1 LDDVPRDA
9 RLAGPPRQSTRLRDA
24 YTTMTRKLQITLY
37 LIAAYLAA
45 FGILFLVAPSIAERI
60 TGSTH
65 DPTLNLLY
73 GQYTLTFAYVS
84 FMAAREN
91 DAASRLSRTILI
103 LTAGHAVVFGYLLVA
118 GMQAVSR
125 AGPPLVVNAI
135 LMILLFVFTR
145 RRSRSGSIG

>member
-1 LDDVPRDA
+1 
-9 RLAGPPRQSTRLRDA
+9 
-24 YTTMTRKLQITLY
+24 
-37 LIAAYLAA
+37 
-45 FGILFLVAPSIAERI
+45 
-60 TGSTH
+60 
-65 DPTLNLLY
+65 
-73 GQYTLTFAYVS
+73 
-84 FMAAREN
+84 MAAREN

-125 AGPPLVVNAI
+125 ADPPLVVNAI

>member
-45 FGILFLVAPSIAERI
+45 FGILFLVAPGIAERI

-65 DPTLNLLY
+65 DPTLSLLY
-73 GQYTLTFAYVS
+73 GQYTLTIAYVS
-84 FMAAREN
+84 
-91 DAASRLSRTILI
+91 
-103 LTAGHAVVFGYLLVA
+103 
-118 GMQAVSR
+118 
-125 AGPPLVVNAI
+125 
-135 LMILLFVFTR
+135 
-145 RRSRSGSIG
+145 